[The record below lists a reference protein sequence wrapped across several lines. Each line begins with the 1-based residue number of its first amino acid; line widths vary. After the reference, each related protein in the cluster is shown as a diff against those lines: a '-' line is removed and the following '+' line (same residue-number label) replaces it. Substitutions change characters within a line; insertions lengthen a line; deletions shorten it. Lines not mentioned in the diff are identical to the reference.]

1 MKKKNCH
8 YIEFQLNIY
17 KHICRVEHLYIY
29 LNQGRINILVRHFW
43 KTFQPFC
50 QLMCAIYLCI
60 KLSQTL
66 SIHFESGLSQ
76 TKYMSCECAI
86 YSSVLSQTQ
95 HTILARWVRLCPCT
109 MQYANVLSQTLYTL
123 SSDNQPLPTS
133 MHYAVCKCAE
143 SDIVHALCECAE

>member
-109 MQYANVLSQTLYTL
+109 MQYASVLSQTL
-123 SSDNQPLPTS
+123 S
-133 MHYAVCKCAE
+133 MHYASVLSKTLFIMRVCWVIRTTQC
-143 SDIVHALCECAE
+143 S